1 MKLAVLGATGKTGR
15 HVVEQALA
23 KGHQVRALVRN
34 PAKLK
39 VTHPHLTLLTG
50 DATDAAAVRALVEGC
65 DAVVSAM
72 GPADRTD
79 ACSAATA
86 NVIAARPRRYVAVS
100 GAGLDVPGDQK
111 RFVARAVSLMV
122 KTVTPAIFADKVKEH
137 ALLASSDVKW
147 TLVRP
152 PRLTDKPGTGR
163 WRTSLE
169 QSPGAQ
175 LSRED
180 LAAFV
185 LEVVADDATIGKAPF
200 VSA

>member
-15 HVVEQALA
+15 HVVERALA
-23 KGHQVRALVRN
+23 KGHPVRALVRD

-39 VTHPHLTLLTG
+39 LTHPQLTLVTG
-50 DATDAAAVRALVEGC
+50 DATDPAAVLELVDGC
-65 DAVVSAM
+65 DAVISAM
-72 GPADRTD
+72 GATDRTD
-79 ACSAATA
+79 VCSAATA
-86 NVIAARPRRYVAVS
+86 NVIAARPKRYVAVS

-111 RFVARAVSLMV
+111 NFVARAVSFLV
-122 KTVTPAIFADKVKEH
+122 KTLSPAVFADKVKEH
-137 ALLASSDVKW
+137 ALLAKSDVRW

-152 PRLTDKPGTGR
+152 PRLTDKPGTGT

-169 QSPGAQ
+169 QSPGTHVP
-175 LSRED
+175 RED